1 MHFNFIAVPTPKSQ
15 SDTRWGA
22 NDAAVKGVRI
32 GYPGH
37 ISALKEIMDN
47 PETKR
52 ITAEEATGL
61 YNQMKNF
68 EFCFFLCFWG
78 DILSQF
84 NRTSKSLQ
92 KNDLDINTA
101 ADLMNG
107 LQRVVRDKKNRFEFY
122 LEEATA
128 LCGHQR
134 FALADKR
141 VRFPNVRLHD
151 DPQSATATIRLQHIP
166 AAVTQEEARQQ
177 FKQSALLNVLDHVD
191 EEMSRRKEA
200 YQVIANLFGF
210 LRRLHSLS
218 SNELRAHA
226 KALRTFYHDDLP
238 DFEDELVD
246 FAETSKAFSQKSDD
260 TSFELHLYQCS
271 HTLNIASTY
280 PNVDTMLRIFNVQM
294 ITNCSGERSF
304 STMSHVK
311 NKLRSAMTQTRMS
324 SLVLLALNNDILREM
339 NFDALINDFALRKAR
354 KTLL

>member
-1 MHFNFIAVPTPKSQ
+1 MPTPKSQ
-15 SDTRWGA
+15 SQTRWGA

-37 ISALKEIMDN
+37 INALVEIMNN

-92 KNDLDINTA
+92 KNDLDFNTA

-107 LQRVVRDKKNRFEFY
+107 LQRVVREKKDRYEFY
-122 LEEATA
+122 LYEATA

-141 VRFPNVRLHD
+141 VRLPNVRLQD
-151 DPQSATATIRLQHIP
+151 DPQSATVTMRLQHIH

-177 FKQSALLNVLDHVD
+177 FKQSVLLNVVDHVD
-191 EEMSRRKEA
+191 EEMNRRKEA
-200 YQVIANLFGF
+200 YQSIANLFGF

-218 SNELRAHA
+218 NNELRAHA
-226 KALRTFYHDDLP
+226 KALCTFYHHDVS
-238 DFEDELVD
+238 DFEDELMD
-246 FAETSKAFSQKSDD
+246 FAEASKALPQKSGDVPL
-260 TSFELHLYQCS
+260 ELHLYRCL

-280 PNVDTMLRIFNVQM
+280 PNVDTMFRIFNVQM
-294 ITNCSGERSF
+294 ITNCSGE
-304 STMSHVK
+304 
-311 NKLRSAMTQTRMS
+311 
-324 SLVLLALNNDILREM
+324 
-339 NFDALINDFALRKAR
+339 
-354 KTLL
+354 